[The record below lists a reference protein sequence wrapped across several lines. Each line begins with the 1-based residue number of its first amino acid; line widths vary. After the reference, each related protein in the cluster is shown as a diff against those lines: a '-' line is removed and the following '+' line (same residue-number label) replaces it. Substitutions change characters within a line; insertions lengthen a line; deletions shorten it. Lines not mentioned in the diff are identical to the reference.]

1 MQHFAVDVTVGQT
14 RILNT
19 ETVVRANTA
28 EEARTAALTFF
39 QTQVFDPTS
48 DAQFITDSLYEVKEP
63 REIQFLDDGEDEESS
78 VPYVYDLNRKCIIS
92 VQSRVQ
98 APVVDLDDNPFSD
111 IALWTT
117 PVDVSPVAAS
127 VATSV
132 DTTSQYWAVEIS
144 WKYTFQDRA
153 TKDMIMPLCT
163 DERGWTPIDG
173 EWRFRRTR
181 PYYLGGPSPI
191 TIGNAVYGAPVVS
204 SLFIAL
210 PVVWDTYDSETEED
224 ECEDGEE
231 WEEWPF

>member
-63 REIQFLDDGEDEESS
+63 RVIQFLDDDEDEESS
-78 VPYVYDLNRKCIIS
+78 VPYVYDLERKCIIS

-111 IALWTT
+111 IPLWTA
-117 PVDVSPVAAS
+117 PVSSWTEPEVPAVPAS
-127 VATSV
+127 I
-132 DTTSQYWAVEIS
+132 YWAVEIS

-153 TKDMIMPLCT
+153 TKDMVMPLCT

-204 SLFIAL
+204 SLFIAP
-210 PVVWDTYDSETEED
+210 PVVWDTDE
-224 ECEDGEE
+224 ECEECEE